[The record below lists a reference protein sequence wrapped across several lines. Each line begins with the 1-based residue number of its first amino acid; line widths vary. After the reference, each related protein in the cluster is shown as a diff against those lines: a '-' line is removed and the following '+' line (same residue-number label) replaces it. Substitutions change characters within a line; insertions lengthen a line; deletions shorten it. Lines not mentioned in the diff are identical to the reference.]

1 LSHSAGLLFFLIWP
15 DGSPRRCEIQ
25 FLELSMEKLLHP
37 RQEAAQLLSISLRKI
52 DLLISSKA
60 LKTVRVGRRNLVAHT
75 ELGRFASIGTGKKL

>member
-1 LSHSAGLLFFLIWP
+1 
-15 DGSPRRCEIQ
+15 
-25 FLELSMEKLLHP
+25 MEKLLHP

-75 ELGRFASIGTGKKL
+75 ELERFVRTGTSGKL